1 MGILTSVAKQIV
13 KSAVKTATTPLISDV
28 LDVSVKALD
37 KASVALEKSIV
48 KKAEKKKE
56 QLLTGNPDANRL
68 LVSVEGK
75 KKRQYIVCDRNG
87 SERYYVK
94 QKTKNLL
101 LFFDNVGNEIGSV
114 KEKMFAIR
122 NPVFH
127 ESNPMDFMI
136 EINEKKTG
144 MLKSIKSI
152 SKQRFELD
160 STKWIVESDYSGKNY
175 KIHAGEKIIAESS
188 SKMRYDNKYAID
200 LYEPQDELLILMLG
214 LVIDIVSMER

>member
-188 SKMRYDNKYAID
+188 SKMRYENKYAID

>member
-1 MGILTSVAKQIV
+1 
-13 KSAVKTATTPLISDV
+13 VKTATTPLISDV

-188 SKMRYDNKYAID
+188 SKMRYENKYAID